1 MLFKM
6 IAQLEKMMKKALKNV
21 LKKGFEEGEIDDSK
35 VGKSVTLYLEKTM
48 DPTG

>member
-1 MLFKM
+1 
-6 IAQLEKMMKKALKNV
+6 MMKKALKNV
-21 LKKGFEEGEIDDSK
+21 LKKGFEEGEIDDST